1 MFSVKAISAASDVYF
16 GIFFK
21 SVTFMGFV
29 PSNRVAE
36 IESFK
41 VMDLLKRAK
50 ELDAAGCDVVHM
62 EAGEPDFTTAQPIAE
77 AAKQAIDSAAIQY
90 TPAAGIP
97 ELREAISHWYQSKY
111 GLDIAPERVIVT
123 TGASSALLMIFA
135 LLTDAGQAFMMADPG
150 YPCNRQFLRFLE
162 ARAQLIPVTSE
173 DNFQLTSELVEGNW
187 QENTAGVLLASPAN
201 PTGTVVPEQQL
212 RAISEQVKLSGG
224 SLIVDE
230 LYHGLTYEQDVPS
243 ILEIDSSAFVVN
255 SFSKFF
261 GMTGWRLGWLVAPE
275 EAVPELEKLAQNLM
289 ISPHT
294 VSQYAA
300 LAAFKPETLEILEQ
314 RKEQFRLRR
323 DLLVDGLRSL
333 DFELPIT
340 PEGAFYV
347 YAGAQHLTD
356 DTYDFCWKLLEEDY
370 IATTPGKDFGQYR
383 SNEFIRFSYTTGIER
398 IQVALDRL
406 QKRIRG

>member
-1 MFSVKAISAASDVYF
+1 
-16 GIFFK
+16 
-21 SVTFMGFV
+21 MGF
-29 PSNRVAE
+29 SFSSRVAE

-50 ELDAAGCDVVHM
+50 QLDAAGFDVVHM
-62 EAGEPDFTTAQPIAE
+62 EAGEPDFTTAKPISD
-77 AAKQAIDSAAIQY
+77 AAKEAIDLKAIQY

-97 ELREAISHWYQSKY
+97 ELREAISDWYQQKY
-111 GLDIAPERVIVT
+111 KLDISPDRVIVT

-135 LLTDAGQAFMMADPG
+135 LLTDAGQSFMMADPG

-162 ARAQLIPVTSE
+162 AKSQLVPVSAE
-173 DNFQLTSELVEGNW
+173 QQFQLTADQVKQYW

-201 PTGTVVPEQQL
+201 PTGTVVPLEQL
-212 RAISEQVKLSGG
+212 RAIARQVRVSEG

-243 ILEIDSSAFVVN
+243 ILEIDNSAFVVN
-255 SFSKFF
+255 SFSKYF

-275 EAVPELEKLAQNLM
+275 EAVFELEKLAQNLM

-300 LAAFKPETLEILEQ
+300 LAAFKPDTLEILEQ

-333 DFELPIT
+333 GFDLPIT

-347 YAGAQHLTD
+347 YAGAQHLTEN
-356 DTYDFCWKLLEEDY
+356 TYEYCWSLLEEDH
-370 IATTPGKDFGQYR
+370 IATTPGMDFGHYR
-383 SNEFIRFSYTTGIER
+383 SNEFIRFSYTTGIDR
-398 IQVALDRL
+398 IQLALDRL